1 MSAENETPEVE
12 PVETLVEEPARP
24 VLRVISSNAT
34 PEEIAVLTAVFA
46 AMGSGGTAPAK
57 KRPSDW
63 ASPARRVRR
72 TGTAGFGGWKAS
84 ALPR

>member
-1 MSAENETPEVE
+1 MSASTENETAEATPEE
-12 PVETLVEEPARP
+12 QKPL
-24 VLRVISSNAT
+24 LRVVSPHAT
-34 PEEIAVLTAVFA
+34 PEEIAVITAVFA
-46 AMGSGGTAPAK
+46 AMGSGGAAPVN

-72 TGTAGFGGWKAS
+72 TLPHGLGGWKAS

>member
-1 MSAENETPEVE
+1 MSESTENETAEVTPEE
-12 PVETLVEEPARP
+12 QKPL
-24 VLRVISSNAT
+24 LRVVSPNAT

-46 AMGSGGTAPAK
+46 AMGSGDGAPAR

-72 TGTAGFGGWKAS
+72 TLPHGLGGWKAS

>member
-1 MSAENETPEVE
+1 MADIETAEATVVPQKPLLQVVS
-12 PVETLVEEPARP
+12 P
-24 VLRVISSNAT
+24 NAT
-34 PEEIAVLTAVFA
+34 PEEIAVITAIFA
-46 AMGSGGTAPAK
+46 AMGSGGAAPVK

-72 TGTAGFGGWKAS
+72 TLPSGFGGWKAS